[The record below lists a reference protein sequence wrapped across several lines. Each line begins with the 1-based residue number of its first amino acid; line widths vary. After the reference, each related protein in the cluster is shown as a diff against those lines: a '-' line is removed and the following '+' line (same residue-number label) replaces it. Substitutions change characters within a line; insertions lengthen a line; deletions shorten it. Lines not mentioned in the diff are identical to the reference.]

1 MKLDFSYTMTIEF
14 DNTVHRQFFAM
25 RCIPQSNLRQQIERL
40 HVEVIP
46 DTKVS
51 YRTDGYGNR
60 VMEGSIWKESGFFR
74 VIVEGQ
80 AEILCEEFPGIQNS
94 DGVPEETA
102 QEYDAAFYRQTTGLT
117 SAGTGLYAYAK
128 LLREQWDAKHM
139 TEKQDEE
146 AFAEYIMHSL
156 HDKLQYRQFTTDVN
170 TTAEQA
176 FSDGGGV
183 CQDYAH
189 IMIALLRIYDIPS
202 RYVVGIMKGEGMSHA
217 WVEVLRGEYWYGYDP
232 TNDCWVADCYIKFS
246 HGRDYRDCRINR
258 GIFLGCAM
266 QRQQVEAVVSEHE
279 Q

>member
-1 MKLDFSYTMTIEF
+1 MKLDFSYTMVIEF
-14 DNTVHRQFFAM
+14 DNAVHRQFFAM
-25 RCIPQSNLRQQIERL
+25 RCIPQSNLRQRIERL
-40 HVEVIP
+40 HVEVLP
-46 DTKVS
+46 DTKVN

-60 VMEGSIWKESGFFR
+60 VMEGSIWEESGLFS
-74 VIVEGQ
+74 VMVEGQ
-80 AEILCEEFPGIQNS
+80 AETLREELSGIQTFG
-94 DGVPEETA
+94 GVAEESA

-117 SAGTGLYAYAK
+117 SAGAGLSAYAE

-139 TEKQDEE
+139 TEKQCGG
-146 AFAEYIMHSL
+146 AFAGYIMHSL

-176 FSDGGGV
+176 FADGGGV

-189 IMIALLRIYDIPS
+189 IMIALLRIFDIPS

-217 WVEVLRGEYWYGYDP
+217 WVEVLLGEYWYGYDP
-232 TNDCWVADCYIKFS
+232 TNDCVVTANYIKFS

-258 GIFLGCAM
+258 GIFAGCAM